1 MLLQLLTQRR
11 AMEKKPQGVD
21 RNKTVPLCRVLRKEG
36 VLSDPEKLME
46 KAPQVR
52 SVLSTTL
59 HIWNRNYR
67 HRIVLG

>member
-1 MLLQLLTQRR
+1 
-11 AMEKKPQGVD
+11 MEKKPQGVD

-67 HRIVLG
+67 H